1 MKTKKI
7 ITLSVIATALTF
19 TVLKGNATNVQNS
32 TVASKPTPV
41 AHVDLNRYTG
51 KWYEVARLPMYFQR
65 NCASDVS
72 AIYSIKTNGN
82 IEVNNRC
89 MGKDGKAMQSIG
101 EATKN
106 GDAGSQLK
114 VTFLPKGLRWLP
126 FGKADYWV
134 LALDN
139 DYQYALVGTPNQKYL
154 WLLSRT
160 PTMPENV
167 YQNYL
172 NLAKQQGYDVSKL
185 IKTVQK

>member
-1 MKTKKI
+1 MKTKNI
-7 ITLSVIATALTF
+7 ITLSVIATALIF
-19 TVLKGNATNVQNS
+19 TVLKGNASNVQPS
-32 TVASKPTPV
+32 TVAVKPAPV
-41 AHVDLNRYTG
+41 AHVDLDRYIG

-72 AIYSIKTNGN
+72 AIYSIQTNGN
-82 IEVNNRC
+82 IEVNNQC
-89 MGKDGKAMQSIG
+89 MGKDGKMMQSIG

-114 VTFLPKGLRWLP
+114 VTFLPKVLRWLP

-139 DYQYALVGTPNQKYL
+139 DYKYALVGTPNRKYL

-167 YQNYL
+167 YQDYL